1 MEGGDFFFVCW
12 LVAEVSPLDRYWAGP
27 WVFLARF
34 SSHFA
39 PSIRS
44 PLAHGFAASLAR
56 LCLHLSGSG
65 ARKDRYGW
73 CHSDVTFRTA
83 GCRDVTSP
91 RLQTRNRYNCRVAL
105 VTSKHSCS
113 LYFGELYQF
122 VNAIL
127 PVKGDRLTVVNSIG
141 GAEAS
146 AQNADVVGIIVC
158 LADRLAIDVT
168 GAM

>member
-1 MEGGDFFFVCW
+1 M
-12 LVAEVSPLDRYWAGP
+12 
-27 WVFLARF
+27 
-34 SSHFA
+34 
-39 PSIRS
+39 
-44 PLAHGFAASLAR
+44 
-56 LCLHLSGSG
+56 
-65 ARKDRYGW
+65 
-73 CHSDVTFRTA
+73 
-83 GCRDVTSP
+83 TSP

-122 VNAIL
+122 VNVIL
-127 PVKGDRLTVVNSIG
+127 PVTEVVNSIG

-146 AQNADVVGIIVC
+146 AHNADVVGIVVC